1 MAVVAMCV
9 ECDWSL

>member
-1 MAVVAMCV
+1 VVGAMCV